1 MRVTRFCSRK
11 EYDAFMRG
19 ETLTNDINH
28 YRDGK
33 GGSRSIGF
41 CFMAEDP
48 KECWPYL
55 KGIVVPEVCMV
66 LDFPDGYLT
75 KSMGRYA
82 DHSTANG
89 SMMKTEY
96 CTTRYDNKTATLVR
110 VVPTEEYADDTDL
123 MIMKI
128 FPELFRLKKSEA
140 GEQAPKIS
148 TKKNWQKNW

>member
-19 ETLTNDINH
+19 KTLTNDINHYH

-33 GGSRSIGF
+33 GGSRSVGF

-48 KECWPYL
+48 KECWIYL

-82 DHSTANG
+82 DHSTATG
-89 SMMKTEY
+89 TMLKTVY

-110 VVPTEEYADDTDL
+110 VVPTEEYADEADL
-123 MIMKI
+123 KLMKA
-128 FPELFRLKKSEA
+128 FPELFLLKKIGS
-140 GEQAPKIS
+140 GRTSPRR
-148 TKKNWQKNW
+148 